1 MYETVQKM
9 FRCSKR
15 KKNKLKKL
23 IETSKLLMNQEI
35 ENINKSLGI

>member
-1 MYETVQKM
+1 M
-9 FRCSKR
+9 S